1 MMNFFLNVI
10 GPTTALLGVFAA
22 MVIRLRILRRAAN
35 SAARSRRAKIVAGN
49 ASALVT
55 RPEVVYYSSRVNQ
68 ASSMTPQA
76 VAVPSANAV
85 TVQAMP
91 NTTVE
96 VH

>member
-1 MMNFFLNVI
+1 MMNFFLNVL
-10 GPTTALLGVFAA
+10 GPATALLGVFAA

-35 SAARSRRAKIVAGN
+35 DAARRVQAKIVAGN
-49 ASALVT
+49 ASAWGT
-55 RPEVVYYSSRVNQ
+55 RTGVVYYSSSVNP

-76 VAVPSANAV
+76 VAVPSANVV